1 MNDLDDNSYILDK
14 INFCLGISNALSF
27 ILLNNVC
34 AQEFSE
40 QQYNS
45 ILSLSEC
52 LDEKLNLL
60 SMELRNKL

>member
-14 INFCLGISNALSF
+14 INFCLGISNALYF